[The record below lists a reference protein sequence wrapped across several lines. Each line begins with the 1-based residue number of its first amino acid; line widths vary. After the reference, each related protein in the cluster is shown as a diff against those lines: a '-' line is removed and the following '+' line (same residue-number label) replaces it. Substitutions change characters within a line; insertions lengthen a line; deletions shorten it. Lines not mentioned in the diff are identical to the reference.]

1 MAEEIIDKAVK
12 KLHELTGFE
21 VAWKREQDDK
31 SLADGIITIGTTP
44 EVKLEVTAKNEIREQ
59 QLFGLLDKIKQLPKP
74 HILICR
80 YIPMPLKNRL
90 KSGGVNYLET
100 AGNCFIHFKTLFIF
114 INDQKVTPEREINKS
129 KLWKPAGVKFVFAIL
144 NQPELLNASYR
155 TIADNAKVALGTVG
169 KLLEELEKENFVK
182 QGNRN
187 GGKFL
192 FLYRLDELVAKWT
205 TIYNTA
211 LRPKLVLGKFRVI
224 GGALLKDDPLPP
236 GILWGGE
243 MAGAKLTEYLKPERQ
258 ALYVSIP
265 KVEAMKALKIVPD
278 ENGNIE
284 LVTVFWNEQL
294 TNNPDFYEKQ
304 IVPPTIVYAD
314 LLNSHDSRNHETAE
328 RIKNKYLGK

>member
-1 MAEEIIDKAVK
+1 I
-12 KLHELTGFE
+12 
-21 VAWKREQDDK
+21 
-31 SLADGIITIGTTP
+31 
-44 EVKLEVTAKNEIREQ
+44 
-59 QLFGLLDKIKQLPKP
+59 
-74 HILICR
+74 
-80 YIPMPLKNRL
+80 
-90 KSGGVNYLET
+90 GGVNYLET

-114 INDQKVTPEREINKS
+114 INDQKVTPEREMNKS
-129 KLWKPAGVKFVFAIL
+129 KLWKAAGVKFVFAIL
-144 NQPELLNASYR
+144 NQPELLNAPYR

-169 KLLEELEKENFVK
+169 KLLEKLEKENFVK

-192 FLYRLDELVAKWT
+192 FLYRLDELLPKWT

-224 GGALLKDDPLPP
+224 GGALLNDDPLPP

-243 MAGAKLTEYLKPERQ
+243 MAGAKLTEYLKPEKQ
-258 ALYVSIP
+258 ALYIGIP

-294 TNNPDFYEKQ
+294 TNNSDFYEKQ
-304 IVPPTIVYAD
+304 IVPLTIVYAD
-314 LLNSHDSRNHETAE
+314 LLNSHDSRNHETAD